1 MIGDNAW
8 VVVID
13 LQMDLVTGLSMVI
26 IQTGWMG
33 YSWTGLLMAIVWTR
47 SDALNMVFCCWLHSL
62 WQLANEGG
70 DRKRQTL

>member
-33 YSWTGLLMAIVWTR
+33 YSWTVLLIAIVGAR

-62 WQLANEGG
+62 WQLANGG
-70 DRKRQTL
+70 VIENERK